1 MKAGSKMEKYIY
13 SKSWYGRRIVV
24 KQLAYKDIGPYFAGY
39 IELKKNDPKDWLRHA
54 GVGDQDYFYGVDPFT
69 SFPGCPT
76 FAGYL
81 LDDEHHIYVG
91 FDTQEFAAAYNRD
104 DCIEILKEVAKKL
117 ASHNK

>member
-1 MKAGSKMEKYIY
+1 MRKIYKMDKFVY

-39 IELKKNDPKDWLRHA
+39 IELKKDDPKDWRRHA
-54 GVGDQDYFYGVDPFT
+54 GIGDFDYFYGVDPFT
-69 SFPGCPT
+69 AFPGCPT

-91 FDTQEFAAAYNRD
+91 FDTQEFAESYSKE
-104 DCIEILKEVAKKL
+104 DCIEILKDTAKRL
-117 ASHNK
+117 AYDNE

>member
-1 MKAGSKMEKYIY
+1 MDKYIY

-24 KQLAYKDIGPYFAGY
+24 KQLAYEDIGPYFAGY
-39 IELKKNDPKDWLRHA
+39 IELKKDDPKDWLRHA

-104 DCIEILKEVAKKL
+104 DCSQILKEVAKKL
-117 ASHNK
+117 ASHYK

>member
-1 MKAGSKMEKYIY
+1 MKNRLKELMLEKKLTLDDLQAKTNIDRKTLGHFEKGLEAG
-13 SKSWYGRRIVV
+13 
-24 KQLAYKDIGPYFAGY
+24 IGDF
-39 IELKKNDPKDWLRHA
+39 
-54 GVGDQDYFYGVDPFT
+54 DYFYGVDPFT

-91 FDTQEFAAAYNRD
+91 FDTQEFAAAYDRD

-117 ASHNK
+117 ASLNK